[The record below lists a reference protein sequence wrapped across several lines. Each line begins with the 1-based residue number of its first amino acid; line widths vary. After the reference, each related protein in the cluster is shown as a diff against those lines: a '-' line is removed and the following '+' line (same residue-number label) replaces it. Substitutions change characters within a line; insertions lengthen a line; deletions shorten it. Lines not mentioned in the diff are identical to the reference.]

1 MLRQTEEDAD
11 QEILQLKNKYEW
23 QLRKRQ
29 EECTK
34 LKGELGLQTKK
45 ASWKHVSVYK
55 TLPPLSF
62 ISPPSLPPHIT
73 GDQSTGGVQVP
84 HQYSG
89 FQGPLY
95 LGSSQD
101 VLSTPYTILG

>member
-1 MLRQTEEDAD
+1 MHSLSGGCLFICPTYRTVPDSRSQESDEHRQQQREAEEMLRQTEEDTD

-45 ASWKHVSVYK
+45 VHVHLGIHTCTCTCASSHKV
-55 TLPPLSF
+55 
-62 ISPPSLPPHIT
+62 
-73 GDQSTGGVQVP
+73 
-84 HQYSG
+84 
-89 FQGPLY
+89 
-95 LGSSQD
+95 
-101 VLSTPYTILG
+101 

>member
-55 TLPPLSF
+55 TSPPLSF

-73 GDQSTGGVQVP
+73 GDQSTGGDPPVEGEDP
-84 HQYSG
+84 AG
-89 FQGPLY
+89 QGR
-95 LGSSQD
+95 GEEEEH
-101 VLSTPYTILG
+101 GH

>member
-45 ASWKHVSVYK
+45 VSWKHVC
-55 TLPPLSF
+55 L
-62 ISPPSLPPHIT
+62 
-73 GDQSTGGVQVP
+73 
-84 HQYSG
+84 
-89 FQGPLY
+89 
-95 LGSSQD
+95 
-101 VLSTPYTILG
+101 

>member
-1 MLRQTEEDAD
+1 MYILFHPYCHASPVSCVQESDEHRQQQREAEEMLRQTEEDTD

-45 ASWKHVSVYK
+45 VGVY
-55 TLPPLSF
+55 
-62 ISPPSLPPHIT
+62 
-73 GDQSTGGVQVP
+73 
-84 HQYSG
+84 
-89 FQGPLY
+89 LY
-95 LGSSQD
+95 MK
-101 VLSTPYTILG
+101 